1 MRKVTVL
8 LLSQN
13 CLITITS
20 QSSMCL
26 ITILSQSYFALKNFS
41 SVRGELNNL
50 LTILELSHNYLI
62 TVLEVSFQHLITVL
76 FCYYTLLLSARGE
89 DLQIVHNQFRLVISM
104 LKYHM
109 LVFKY
114 QKYPTLAKVLHSS
127 LLQIV
132 LQGSYFSHLILWS
145 ATALPDNNLKIILL

>member
-1 MRKVTVL
+1 MAYLHLITVL
-8 LLSQN
+8 FCFYTLLL
-13 CLITITS
+13 C
-20 QSSMCL
+20 
-26 ITILSQSYFALKNFS
+26 A
-41 SVRGELNNL
+41 RGELNNL
-50 LTILELSHNYLI
+50 INVLELSCYYLI
-62 TVLEVSFQHLITVL
+62 TVLEVSFNHLITIL
-76 FCYYTLLLSARGE
+76 FCSSTLLPYVRGE
-89 DLQIVHNQFRLVISM
+89 LNNVISM